1 MLLTA
6 GCRLISMAVKELTTS
21 SNCSEKQRHGVI
33 LKVQLIQKAS
43 WTNNIL
49 RLLNFSSATSLAK
62 MVEVVKSIYRAFSLM
77 WPASVQIYG
86 PTKEKSYLH
95 KKRVQLPQ
103 DWFGTPT

>member
-33 LKVQLIQKAS
+33 LKVQLIQKTS

-49 RLLNFSSATSLAK
+49 RLPVLNFSSATSLAK

-86 PTKEKSYLH
+86 N
-95 KKRVQLPQ
+95 KRKIM
-103 DWFGTPT
+103 FT

>member
-1 MLLTA
+1 M
-6 GCRLISMAVKELTTS
+6 
-21 SNCSEKQRHGVI
+21 
-33 LKVQLIQKAS
+33 KVQLIQKAS

-86 PTKEKSYLH
+86 N
-95 KKRVQLPQ
+95 KRKIM
-103 DWFGTPT
+103 FT

>member
-1 MLLTA
+1 MLLRA
-6 GCRLISMAVKELTTS
+6 GCHLISPAVKSLPLAQIVLE
-21 SNCSEKQRHGVI
+21 NKDMEHFEGR
-33 LKVQLIQKAS
+33 VQLSQKAS

-49 RLLNFSSATSLAK
+49 SLLNFSSAKSLAK
-62 MVEVVKSIYRAFSLM
+62 MVEVLKSIYKAFSLT

-86 PTKEKSYLH
+86 NKRNCLH

>member
-21 SNCSEKQRHGVI
+21 ANCSEKQRHGVI

-49 RLLNFSSATSLAK
+49 SLLNLSSATSLAK

-86 PTKEKSYLH
+86 N
-95 KKRVQLPQ
+95 KRKIM
-103 DWFGTPT
+103 FT